1 MRCVERVNGGV
12 NIMDDILI
20 DRLLEDLKQPDE
32 DIREQATTELWQLWF
47 RQKGEYGLEILKES
61 QEHLENGDFSGA
73 EAILTDLIA
82 DQPDFAEAW
91 NRRAVLRYILGD
103 YKKSLVDCQ
112 RTVELNPLH
121 FGALHGMGLCH
132 AALGNYREA
141 IKAFRRTLDIQ
152 PHDLLNQRLI
162 LECTARLS

>member
-1 MRCVERVNGGV
+1 
-12 NIMDDILI
+12 MDDMLI

-121 FGALHGMGLCH
+121 FGAFHGMGLCH